1 MSVLERGF
9 KSWAERLS
17 EGVRR
22 DLGIPPA
29 GVLRPDRLAA
39 YLAVELLTPHDIP
52 GIPPEVLDQLLEKD
66 PWGWS
71 ATTQIVGKRTIVIIN
86 PRHSAGRRASNVMH
100 EMAHLLLDHEP
111 SKIMLLH
118 DGSLVMRTFDQRQED
133 EANWLSGCL
142 LLPRV
147 ALLRVVRERKN
158 AEEIAAAFGV
168 SEVLVN
174 YRVRITG
181 VAAQAKSASR
191 SRRAG

>member
-1 MSVLERGF
+1 MSALERGF

-22 DLGIPPA
+22 DLSVSPSGALDPYK
-29 GVLRPDRLAA
+29 LAA
-39 YLAVELLTPHDIP
+39 HLAVELLTPQDIV
-52 GIPPEVLDQLLEKD
+52 GIPQEVLDQLLEKD

-71 ATTQIVGKRTIVIIN
+71 AVTQIVGKRTIVIFN

-147 ALLRVVRERKN
+147 ALLRVARERKSTQ
-158 AEEIAAAFGV
+158 EIAIEFGV

-181 VAAQAKSASR
+181 VAAQARSASR
-191 SRRAG
+191 ARRTG

>member
-22 DLGIPPA
+22 DLGITPA
-29 GVLRPDRLAA
+29 GVLRADKLAA
-39 YLAVELLTPHDIP
+39 HLGVELLTPHDIP

-71 ATTQIVGKRTIVIIN
+71 AITQIVVKRTIVIIN

-147 ALLRVVRERKN
+147 ALLRVVRERKHS
-158 AEEIAAAFGV
+158 EEIAAEFGV

-191 SRRAG
+191 SRRAV